1 MTMLEETPE
10 NFNAYIERL
19 FASEDDVLREA
30 RAEMEREGVPRIN
43 VSPTEGKMLHLLVLL
58 TGARRILEIG
68 TLGGYSAIWLARALP
83 ADGKL
88 ISLELDPHHA
98 EVSRRNLE
106 RAGMANRV
114 EVRVGPA
121 AKTLTQMR
129 QSGEA
134 PFDLVFIDANKDG
147 YPEYL
152 DLVLPLTRMGGTIL
166 ADNTLSGSILD
177 PGSDSDIARY
187 NAAVSSHPDLVSVI
201 LPVLRGSGL
210 DGLLVSVKRG

>member
-88 ISLELDPHHA
+88 ISLELDSHHA

-134 PFDLVFIDANKDG
+134 PFDVVFIDANKDG

>member
-88 ISLELDPHHA
+88 ISLELDSHHA